1 MASGK
6 PAGGDGTGEG
16 GKPRPSRD
24 RKHGAGMLIRPHAG
38 AETRVKSGKRAEA
51 PTVPK
56 KR

>member
-16 GKPRPSRD
+16 GKPSPPRD

-51 PTVPK
+51 PTMPK